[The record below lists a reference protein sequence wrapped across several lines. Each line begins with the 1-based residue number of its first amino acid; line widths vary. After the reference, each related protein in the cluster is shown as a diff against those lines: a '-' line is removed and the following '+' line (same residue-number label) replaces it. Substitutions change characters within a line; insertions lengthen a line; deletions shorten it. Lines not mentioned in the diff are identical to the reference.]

1 MIILAEVTYKV
12 TDESALTPEEVIE
25 AWKELPISGDF
36 VESPEMIQAMVD
48 LLVVLHGET
57 LKELENH

>member
-1 MIILAEVTYKV
+1 M
-12 TDESALTPEEVIE
+12 DGSALTHEEVIE
-25 AWKELPISGDF
+25 AWRELPKSGDF

>member
-1 MIILAEVTYKV
+1 MTEVTYK
-12 TDESALTPEEVIE
+12 TIDESALTPEEVIE
-25 AWKELPISGDF
+25 AWRELPESGDF

>member
-1 MIILAEVTYKV
+1 MAEVMYQTI
-12 TDESALTPEEVIE
+12 DESALTPEEVIE
-25 AWKELPISGDF
+25 AWKELPQSGDF

>member
-1 MIILAEVTYKV
+1 MIILTEVAYK
-12 TDESALTPEEVIE
+12 TIDESALTPEEVIE
-25 AWKELPISGDF
+25 AWRELPKSGDF